1 MIVAAASPVMMSVRV
16 NEGLFVN
23 CCWSCPIQLWN
34 MSPAPE
40 LLPMEFAIVLK
51 EPLTPRNTVAQ
62 LETIMATTRYLIAV
76 PASACRSP
84 PRNAA

>member
-1 MIVAAASPVMMSVRV
+1 
-16 NEGLFVN
+16 
-23 CCWSCPIQLWN
+23 
-34 MSPAPE
+34 
-40 LLPMEFAIVLK
+40 MEFAIVLK
-51 EPLTPRNTVAQ
+51 EPLTPRKTVAQ